1 VDQGIPTN
9 QEGGSSVTW
18 FKVDDGLN
26 AHRKVRKLR
35 KSHRSKVRD
44 VSPMGLWVLA
54 GSWCGAHSATG
65 FIASDVLEDWD
76 DDFQILASRLV
87 DAGLWIEATEDGEA
101 GYRFHDWADF
111 AWATASEEGKRGN
124 HVRWH
129 EKKGTVDPECEF
141 CSAIIGATSPPIS
154 PPESGEESPPE
165 SRTRPDPSRPDPTTT
180 TKTSPVRFEDF
191 WKLYPRKIGKEAAAK
206 AWKAAAKK
214 ADPSEIVTALRTQ
227 LPSLQMQRRT
237 DGDYRPHPATWLN
250 QGRWADEVDTPRST
264 KMPEGW

>member
-1 VDQGIPTN
+1 M
-9 QEGGSSVTW
+9 SW

-26 AHRKVRKLR
+26 AHRKVRKIR
-35 KSHRSKVRD
+35 KSHPDKSRD
-44 VSPMGLWVLA
+44 VAPMGLWALA
-54 GSWCGAHSATG
+54 GSWCGAHSPTG
-65 FIASDVLEDWD
+65 FIPADVLDDWD
-76 DDFQILASRLV
+76 DDAVALARRLV
-87 DAGLWIEATEDGEA
+87 DAGMWIEATQDGES
-101 GYRFHDWADF
+101 GYQFHDWHDY
-111 AWATASEEGKRGN
+111 TPDSEKASESGRVGNHIRWHQKTGKR
-124 HVRWH
+124 
-129 EKKGTVDPECEF
+129 DPECEF
-141 CSAIIGATSPPIS
+141 CKSVIAPDSLPD
-154 PPESGEESPPE
+154 SGSESPPD
-165 SRTRPDPSRPDPTTT
+165 RYTRPDPSRPDPTTT

-227 LPSLQMQRRT
+227 LPSLQMQRCT